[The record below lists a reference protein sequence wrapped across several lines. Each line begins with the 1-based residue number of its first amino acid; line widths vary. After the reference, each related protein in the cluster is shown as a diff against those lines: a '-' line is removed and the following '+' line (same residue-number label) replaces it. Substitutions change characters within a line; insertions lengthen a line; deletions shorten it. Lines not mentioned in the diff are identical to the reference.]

1 MPFRKAAKII
11 IVNESDKKLNNIF
24 FDVDYSLLKSWND
37 DYMYFHAFWNR
48 DTATTPGKDF
58 ELLPHIQG
66 KGRLIGTHV
75 VVNANPRYRKS
86 WWGEGEVKMYLDN
99 DGEFPTLVGTG
110 TEDYI
115 GTAWG
120 QAAFNNRYTG
130 CLSANDS
137 LDKWSFY
144 RYHVPDPVYFSSGI
158 RVALQQI
165 GGNMRPVV
173 QEMQEQNIPLI
184 PITVDDMANSG
195 KQISLYVKN
204 KVTILK
210 NRKDLP
216 DNWTNF
222 YRSDDVS
229 ATALFY
235 LDAPSGN
242 LPSMPSVSYR
252 IAKLQ

>member
-1 MPFRKAAKII
+1 
-11 IVNESDKKLNNIF
+11 
-24 FDVDYSLLKSWND
+24 
-37 DYMYFHAFWNR
+37 
-48 DTATTPGKDF
+48 
-58 ELLPHIQG
+58 
-66 KGRLIGTHV
+66 
-75 VVNANPRYRKS
+75 
-86 WWGEGEVKMYLDN
+86 MYLDN

-120 QAAFNNRYTG
+120 QGAFNNRYTG

-144 RYHVPDPVYFSSGI
+144 RYHVPDPVFFSSGI

-195 KQISLYVKN
+195 KQISLYEKN